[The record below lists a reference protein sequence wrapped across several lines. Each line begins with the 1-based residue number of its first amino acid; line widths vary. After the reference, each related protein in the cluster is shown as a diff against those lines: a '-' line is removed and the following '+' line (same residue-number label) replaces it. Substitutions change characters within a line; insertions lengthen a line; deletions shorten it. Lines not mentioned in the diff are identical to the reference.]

1 MRFPTLF
8 ALFVT
13 FLVWLAYKL
22 RKSDKQDNSFWI
34 REAEADN
41 VRRQTLDNLDYITIP
56 LDSLPFFSGIDEKL
70 DELQQTVRNLAD
82 CTIVNLSKY
91 TNTELKL
98 MYGPANL
105 AALTEYD
112 QNYTNL
118 VRTFQKWAEY
128 LSSLGYDREAIQV
141 LEFAVSVKSDITA
154 GYILLAKLYLKQN
167 EPSRI
172 DSLIA
177 SAKELDTLLKDSLV
191 KQLEALRSQS
201 QSFPEILP

>member
-13 FLVWLAYKL
+13 FLVWLGYKL
-22 RKSDKQDNSFWI
+22 RKSSKQDNSFWI
-34 REAEADN
+34 REAEANN

-70 DELQQTVRNLAD
+70 DDIQQNIRNLAD
-82 CTIVNLSKY
+82 CTIVNLSRY

-105 AALTEYD
+105 NTLTEYD
-112 QNYTNL
+112 QNFTVL
-118 VRTFQKWAEY
+118 ARTLQKWAEC
-128 LSSLGYDREAIQV
+128 LSSLGYDSEAVQV
-141 LEFAVSVKSDITA
+141 LEFAVSIKSDVTA

-167 EPSRI
+167 EPSKI
-172 DSLIA
+172 DSLISSA
-177 SAKELDTLLKDSLV
+177 SQLDTLLRDSLV
-191 KQLEALRSQS
+191 KQLRTLRSH
-201 QSFPEILP
+201 

>member
-1 MRFPTLF
+1 MRFPTFF

-22 RKSDKQDNSFWI
+22 RKSDRQDNSFWI

-70 DELQQTVRNLAD
+70 DDIQQSIRNLAA

-105 AALTEYD
+105 TALTEYD
-112 QNYTNL
+112 QNFTNL
-118 VRTFQKWAEY
+118 VRTLQKWAEC
-128 LSSLGYDREAIQV
+128 LSALGYDHEAIQV
-141 LEFAVSVKSDITA
+141 LEFAVSIKSDVTA
-154 GYILLAKLYLKQN
+154 GYVLLAKLYLKQN

-172 DSLIA
+172 NSLISSA
-177 SAKELDTLLKDSLV
+177 SELDTLLKDSLV